1 MCFIQKVKNKATEYS
16 NLYIKILHIYSRMYI
31 YMLICKLFLGEG
43 RLKTMKIDIE
53 ERTQKKRVGIHS
65 GVAEAM
71 EKY

>member
-1 MCFIQKVKNKATEYS
+1 
-16 NLYIKILHIYSRMYI
+16 MYI

-43 RLKTMKIDIE
+43 RVKTMKIDIE

-65 GVAEAM
+65 GIAEAM